1 MSVEE
6 LKQEILAERPELKE
20 FLAQYQE
27 KTDLALE
34 LLKLRKLAG
43 LTKDALADVSGLS
56 LDQIERLEAPTGDL
70 PTESDVEIYKAVC
83 QQSHEG

>member
-6 LKQEILAERPELKE
+6 LKQAILEERPELKE
-20 FLAQYQE
+20 FLAQNQK

-43 LTKDALADVSGLS
+43 LTKDALTDVSGLS
-56 LDQIERLEAPTGDL
+56 VEQIDRLEAPSGDL
-70 PTESDVEIYKAVC
+70 PSESEVERYKTSC
-83 QQSHEG
+83 RRYSGR

>member
-6 LKQEILAERPELKE
+6 LKQEILEERPELKE
-20 FLAQYQE
+20 FLTQNQE

-43 LTKDALADVSGLS
+43 LTKDALADASGLS
-56 LDQIERLEAPTGDL
+56 LEQIDRLEAPTGEL
-70 PTESDVEIYKAVC
+70 PTEHDVARFKAAC
-83 QQSHEG
+83 RQ